1 MTTQGAKA
9 DRSLGELFGD
19 LTREITTL
27 VRQEIAL
34 ATTEMSQKASTV
46 GKNVAY
52 LAMGGLVAYA
62 GLLAIVAAVILALG
76 NFIPMWLSAL
86 VVGLVVAGIGYMLV
100 QQGITALKRA
110 DLAPRQTMETL
121 KEDAEW
127 AKHQMS

>member
-1 MTTQGAKA
+1 MTTQGAKV

-27 VRQEIAL
+27 IRQEIAL

-76 NFIPMWLSAL
+76 NFIQMWLSAL